1 MICQMNKQVVGV
13 VTLLGLALAAGTR
26 PAHAQDGNGS
36 FNASPW
42 PAPNAAVAPAPAPAA
57 ADARPPAPQAA
68 PPAAGPQ
75 APTQPDN
82 VPETDPRA
90 ITEFR
95 SQLDPYGTW
104 VDDEKHGTV
113 WIPNPDVVGADF
125 KPYVTAGR
133 WQLTQDNDWLWQ
145 SDYPFGGVVFHY
157 GRWVWV
163 PNTGWGWV
171 AGRRYANAWVT
182 WRVSPNNYGYIGWA
196 PMPPA
201 WGWYGGFA
209 VSRWWYPP
217 SAYVFCHTRYAFAH
231 HVHTHIVHDPHMVRD
246 VAANTRN
253 YADGRPQHA
262 AATPRILPADSAPPR
277 GPSLQTAR
285 IPASAEPAT
294 RVLAPVRTAAF
305 ANPRSVPA
313 VPYGADGS
321 RRTFSNASRPLAPSA
336 YAGARPAA
344 STSSYRSPSYAN
356 PSMYARPRP
365 AYTAPLLGRS
375 SRTAPNLSSQS
386 FSRPSTQYSPSVTRY
401 SSPPSFSAPSRSY
414 SAPSFNSSPSFH
426 SAPSFNSSP
435 SFNSAPSRSF
445 TGPSR
450 R

>member
-1 MICQMNKQVVGV
+1 MISQMNKRVVGV
-13 VTLLGLALAAGTR
+13 VTLGLALAAGTR
-26 PAHAQDGNGS
+26 SAQAQDGNGWFDES
-36 FNASPW
+36 S
-42 PAPNAAVAPAPAPAA
+42 
-57 ADARPPAPQAA
+57 PAPQAA
-68 PPAAGPQ
+68 PAAAAARPPAPEAAPPSAGPQ
-75 APTQPDN
+75 TPVQPDN

-95 SQLDPYGTW
+95 SALDPYGTW
-104 VDDEKHGTV
+104 VNDEKYGTV
-113 WIPNPDVVGADF
+113 WVPNPDVVGADF

-182 WRVSPNNYGYIGWA
+182 WRVSPDNYGYIGWA

-209 VSRWWYPP
+209 ISRWWYPP

-246 VAANTRN
+246 VAAHTRN
-253 YADGRPQHA
+253 YSDGRPQHV
-262 AATPRILPADSAPPR
+262 AATPRVLPANSAPPR
-277 GPSLQTAR
+277 GPSLQSAR

-294 RVLAPVRTAAF
+294 RVPVRLASAQ
-305 ANPRSVPA
+305 PRAVPA
-313 VPYGADGS
+313 VPYGADGA
-321 RRTFSNASRPLAPSA
+321 RRTFSNGSRPLSPTA

-344 STSSYRSPSYAN
+344 STSSYRSPSYVN

-365 AYTAPLLGRS
+365 AYTAPLGSSNRS
-375 SRTAPNLSSQS
+375 APSLSGHS
-386 FSRPSTQYSPSVTRY
+386 FSRPSTQYAPPITRY
-401 SSPPSFSAPSRSY
+401 SSPSPSFSGPSRSY
-414 SAPSFNSSPSFH
+414 SSPSFNSSPSFH
-426 SAPSFNSSP
+426 SSPSFQSAP